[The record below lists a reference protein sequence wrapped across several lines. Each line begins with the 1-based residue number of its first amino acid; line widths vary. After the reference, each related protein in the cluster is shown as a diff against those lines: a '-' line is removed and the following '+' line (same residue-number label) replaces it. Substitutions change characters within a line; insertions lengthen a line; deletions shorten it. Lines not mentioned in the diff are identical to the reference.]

1 MALETLGKYELQGVL
16 GRGAAGTVYDAR
28 DPVIGRRVAIKT
40 VKLPN
45 ADDDETREELE
56 RFRREA
62 RAAGGLSHPNIVPIF
77 DYGETN
83 ELAFIVMEFIGGGS
97 LTGLLKKHTRLP
109 APEALRIMDQLLAGL
124 QFSHEKGI
132 VHRDVKPDNVMLT
145 DDQTVKIADF
155 GIARMEGSGATVVGT
170 MLGTP
175 SYMSPEQWRG
185 DAQIDARSDIYA
197 AGVMLYHLLT
207 GKRPFEG
214 NQSAIMHKVLSED
227 AVPPSE
233 VYSGAPRQLDEIILK
248 AMSKRREDR
257 YNSADDFA
265 KALKSASSRH
275 DPLDERTIIQPSRQ
289 PGAPLTSPQPSP
301 ITPTPGPITG
311 NMAAIA
317 GAAVGVLVVVGGI
330 GAWLLSGDSKDAPK
344 VAILA
349 PQATPAPQA
358 LPAPAPAPVPMLQPV
373 PTPLIPS
380 LPPTPAPAPILL
392 PAPAPAPAPAPTP
405 TPTAIPAPT
414 SVPASIPPAR
424 APAPVPAPAPV
435 LRDILASMP
444 CAAVYGEALSNRLSP
459 RGVAPVENIA
469 QLRSIFDKTPA
480 SSRSWDI
487 RQFPAINIYC
497 RLIDTLRP
505 VMRSFGEV
513 NGVSANLIPSGKTR
527 SLQLVDNDS
536 IDFEIGGPDFASALQ
551 VDYIGSDGK
560 VSHYMPRQSNPRF
573 DVRPLKANQRVRLFD
588 TAGPGGAFTVG
599 PPFGTDMAVIIAS
612 SEPLMMSKASDDD
625 EPVDAYLANLRL
637 ALEAARRRNVKISVE
652 IVPVDSIE
660 KTP

>member
-83 ELAFIVMEFIGGGS
+83 ELAYIVMEFIGGGS
-97 LTGLLKKHTRLP
+97 LTGLLKKQTRLV
-109 APEALRIMDQLLAGL
+109 APDALRIMDQLLAGL
-124 QFSHEKGI
+124 QFSHERGI

-155 GIARMEGSGATVVGT
+155 GIARIEGSGATVVGT

-233 VYSGAPRQLDEIILK
+233 VYPGAPRELDAIILK
-248 AMSKRREDR
+248 AMAKRREDR
-257 YNSADDFA
+257 YSSADDFA
-265 KALKSASSRH
+265 QALKLASSRH
-275 DPLDERTIIQPSRQ
+275 DLLDEGTIIQPSRR
-289 PGAPLTSPQPSP
+289 PVAPLMPPKP
-301 ITPTPGPITG
+301 ALTPPPPPPG
-311 NMAAIA
+311 IA
-317 GAAVGVLVVVGGI
+317 VIVGAAVGVLVVVGGV
-330 GAWLLSGDSKDAPK
+330 GAWLLTGDSKNEPK
-344 VAILA
+344 VAVLA
-349 PQATPAPQA
+349 PLATPTPAAP
-358 LPAPAPAPVPMLQPV
+358 PTPVPLPIPPPV
-373 PTPLIPS
+373 STSVTPF
-380 LPPTPAPAPILL
+380 LPPTPVTVPTPV
-392 PAPAPAPAPAPTP
+392 PFPVPAPTP
-405 TPTAIPAPT
+405 IPPPAPPAIPAPT
-414 SVPASIPPAR
+414 PVATPVSPIVQATPA
-424 APAPVPAPAPV
+424 

-444 CAAVYGEALSNRLSP
+444 CAAVYGEAAPNRLSP
-459 RGVAPVENIA
+459 RGVAPLETIA
-469 QLRSIFDKTPA
+469 SLRASFDKTPA
-480 SSRSWDI
+480 SSRSWDV
-487 RQFPAINIYC
+487 RPFPTLDIYC
-497 RLIDTLRP
+497 RLVDTLRP
-505 VMRSFGEV
+505 AMRTLGEAR
-513 NGVSANLIPSGKTR
+513 GVSAKLLPSGRTR
-527 SLQLVDNDS
+527 SLQLLDNDP
-536 IDFEIGGPDFASALQ
+536 IDFEIEGPEFASTLQ

-573 DVRPLKANQRVRLFD
+573 DARPLRANQRVRLFD
-588 TAGPGGAFTVG
+588 IAGPGGAFTVG
-599 PPFGTDMAVIIAS
+599 PPFGTDMVVIIAS
-612 SEPLMMSKASDDD
+612 SEPLMLPKASDDD
-625 EPVDAYLANLRL
+625 EPVDTYLANLRP
-637 ALEAARRRNVKISVE
+637 ALDAAKRRNVRISVE
-652 IVPVDSIE
+652 IVPVESIE
-660 KTP
+660 RMP

>member
-330 GAWLLSGDSKDAPK
+330 GAWLLSGDSKDAPGENVYNVLK
-344 VAILA
+344 
-349 PQATPAPQA
+349 
-358 LPAPAPAPVPMLQPV
+358 
-373 PTPLIPS
+373 
-380 LPPTPAPAPILL
+380 
-392 PAPAPAPAPAPTP
+392 
-405 TPTAIPAPT
+405 
-414 SVPASIPPAR
+414 
-424 APAPVPAPAPV
+424 PV
-435 LRDILASMP
+435 L
-444 CAAVYGEALSNRLSP
+444 
-459 RGVAPVENIA
+459 VEK
-469 QLRSIFDKTPA
+469 DKA
-480 SSRSWDI
+480 
-487 RQFPAINIYC
+487 
-497 RLIDTLRP
+497 
-505 VMRSFGEV
+505 
-513 NGVSANLIPSGKTR
+513 
-527 SLQLVDNDS
+527 
-536 IDFEIGGPDFASALQ
+536 
-551 VDYIGSDGK
+551 
-560 VSHYMPRQSNPRF
+560 
-573 DVRPLKANQRVRLFD
+573 
-588 TAGPGGAFTVG
+588 
-599 PPFGTDMAVIIAS
+599 
-612 SEPLMMSKASDDD
+612 
-625 EPVDAYLANLRL
+625 
-637 ALEAARRRNVKISVE
+637 EAALKVWR
-652 IVPVDSIE
+652 P
-660 KTP
+660 